1 LLEKQSKVISF
12 KGMCLIMLKK
22 FVFITLLCAFMAGC
36 QLDKVNSE
44 NEPTKS
50 RQPTSNEVIDMHGM
64 IENIERLDIFVDNVQ
79 NGKKDMVRLVRYTIE
94 GDPIFHDLA
103 YNGSK
108 LTFTRDTSK
117 DKFGQG
123 EVTSNDCKSIQRLES
138 DTETKYLLEGC
149 SDPQISELL
158 TISYDT
164 NKQDL
169 FAFELKYGE
178 GKKNIINTKDQELTK
193 DLQNGETVTV
203 SDFQF
208 SKAEMNKI
216 YKVMVFA
223 NYLEEKKLSKECN
236 KKPFSDYELTVWIN
250 SAERHFEWSEC
261 DDSPDGKEMTELV
274 GNLLTILKNNPT
286 YQTLPDL

>member
-1 LLEKQSKVISF
+1 
-12 KGMCLIMLKK
+12 MLKK
-22 FVFITLLCAFMAGC
+22 IVFIAFLFTFLAGC
-36 QLDKVNSE
+36 QLDKVDLE

-50 RQPTSNEVIDMHGM
+50 RQPTTNEVRDIHGM
-64 IENIERLDIFVDNVQ
+64 IENSERLDLFVDNVQ
-79 NGKKDMVRLVRYTIE
+79 SEKKDKVRLIRYTTE
-94 GDPIFHDLA
+94 GDPIFHDLD

-108 LTFTRDTSK
+108 LTFTLDTTK

-123 EVTSNDCKSIQRLES
+123 NVISNDCQSIQRLES

-149 SDPQISELL
+149 TDPQISELL

-164 NKQDL
+164 DKQDL

-178 GKKNIINTKDQELTK
+178 GKKNIINTKDQELIK
-193 DLQNGETVTV
+193 DLQNGETVVV

-216 YKVMVFA
+216 YKLMVFS

-236 KKPFSDYELTVWIN
+236 KKPFAGYELTVWIN
-250 SAERHFEWSEC
+250 YTERHFEWSEC
-261 DDSPDGKEMTELV
+261 DDSTDGKEMRELV
-274 GNLLTILKNNPT
+274 SNLLTILENNPT
-286 YQTLPDL
+286 YQSLPDS